1 MADNMLHS
9 PGMMITETDKSYV
22 SARPLVAG
30 AAIIGPTPIGAAY
43 APTVVTSYGDYQRKF
58 GTTFMMNRYAEG
70 WKDAAN
76 QAELQAAA
84 DAVEKLERSYK
95 LFTKEDD
102 GSYTEVADPVEGTYY
117 RIESGE
123 GTAESPYVY
132 VEHQLD
138 DVAAYRAEQAAKL
151 DELNEQLDEIKAA
164 ARKASIKA
172 SKLQK
177 KKHDSII

>member
-1 MADNMLHS
+1 MLHS

-70 WKDAAN
+70 WKDAAD

-95 LFTKEDD
+95 LFTKED
-102 GSYTEVADPVEGTYY
+102 GETYTEVADADLVEGTYY

-132 VEHQLD
+132 VEYQLD
-138 DVAAYRAEQAAKL
+138 DVAAYRAVVMAVTH
-151 DELNEQLDEIKAA
+151 NEKRHLTT
-164 ARKASIKA
+164 
-172 SKLQK
+172 
-177 KKHDSII
+177 